1 MKIEKERLE
10 QLKQQHPGGVFEGS
24 IDFSDEEDKKYE
36 IEFLYR
42 RPTTADIESYSK
54 SAQRNPLVAN
64 LNLIQSLIILPE
76 PGPVIAQ
83 IREYP
88 AAYGRFVDE
97 AVMPF
102 FGGDI
107 TVKRRK
113 L

>member
-1 MKIEKERLE
+1 MKIDKERLE

-24 IDFSDEEDKKYE
+24 ISFSDDGVFHEV
-36 IEFLYR
+36 EFLYR
-42 RPTTADIESYSK
+42 KPTIADVEAYSK
-54 SAQRNPLVAN
+54 AAQRNPVIAN
-64 LNLIQSLIILPE
+64 LNLLQSLIIHPE

-88 AAYGRFVDE
+88 SAYGRFVDE

-102 FGGDI
+102 FGDN
-107 TVKRRK
+107 VAVRRRK

>member
-1 MKIEKERLE
+1 MKIEKEQLE

-24 IDFSDEEDKKYE
+24 IEFSDEEDNTYE
-36 IEFLYR
+36 VEFLYR
-42 RPTTADIESYSK
+42 KPTTADMEAFSK

-64 LNLIQSLIILPE
+64 LNLVQSLIILPA

-88 AAYGRFVDE
+88 SAYGRFVDE

-102 FGGDI
+102 FGGNV
-107 TVKRRK
+107 TVRRQK

>member
-1 MKIEKERLE
+1 MNIEQEQLE
-10 QLKQQHPGGVFEGS
+10 QLKRQHPGGVFEGS
-24 IDFSDEEDKKYE
+24 IDFSDEEEKNYE

-42 RPTTADIESYSK
+42 KPTTADMEAFSK
-54 SAQRNPLVAN
+54 AAQRNPLVAN
-64 LNLIQSLIILPE
+64 LNLIQSLIILPA

-83 IREYP
+83 VREYP

-102 FGGDI
+102 FGGNVTI
-107 TVKRRK
+107 RRRK